1 MKYYDKLIF
10 DLSKAGRQ
18 GYSLPSRTWDATLA
32 DLPAGL
38 TRSEAPALP
47 QVSELDVVRHY
58 TNLSQMNFGVDSGFY
73 PLGSCTMKY
82 NPKINEEIAAMPA
95 FAGIHPLQPSETVQ
109 GVLRVYKELAHAL
122 SAITG
127 MAEFTLNPFAGAHG
141 ELTGLMIIRQYHI
154 SRGDLKRTRIIV
166 PDSAHGTNPAS
177 AAVCGLEIV
186 QVKSKENG
194 LVDVEDLKP
203 LLDDTIAGIMMTNPN
218 TLGLFEKD
226 IKEIAALVHE
236 CGGLLYYDGANMNPL
251 IGMVRPGDMGF
262 DVLHLNLHKSFS
274 TPHGGGGP
282 GAGPVGVAAHLVPY
296 LPVPKVVEDEDGLLS
311 VVGSDGQACGQISG
325 FMGNFG
331 VLLRAY
337 TYILMLG
344 KQNVRLVGPYAVL
357 GANYIKESLK
367 DCYKLPIESVC
378 KHEFVF
384 DGLLDQSTGVNT
396 LDIAKRLLDYGFHA
410 PTIYFPL
417 LFHQAI
423 MIEPTETESKETLDG
438 FIEIMRHIAAEAI
451 SDPESLKT
459 APHTTPVRRL
469 DETTAARQ
477 PVLRFSDM
485 Q

>member
-32 DLPAGL
+32 DLPSGL

-109 GVLRVYKELAHAL
+109 GVLRVYKELAHSL

-141 ELTGLMIIRQYHI
+141 ELTGLMIIRQYHL
-154 SRGDLKRTRIIV
+154 SRGDVKRTRVIV

-311 VVGSDGQACGQISG
+311 IVDADGQACGQISG

-344 KQNVRLVGPYAVL
+344 KQNVRMVGPLAVL

-384 DGLLDQSTGVNT
+384 DGLLDQSTGVTT

-451 SDPESLKT
+451 ADPESLKT

-477 PVLRFSDM
+477 PVLRFCDM